1 MAKRLASTFVA
12 FAKTGHPDNDQ
23 IPQWPSYDART
34 RATMIFDS
42 NTRVVDD
49 PRSAIRQYWSQHA
62 ASTDVGDD

>member
-1 MAKRLASTFVA
+1 
-12 FAKTGHPDNDQ
+12 
-23 IPQWPSYDART
+23 
-34 RATMIFDS
+34 MIFDS